1 MPEPIGQGH
10 VSSRRKERESN
21 PQGLLKARP
30 GSSGVP
36 SPIGLPFR
44 CIKAAAAG
52 IEPASGRL
60 TVAFP
65 YQHRTH
71 RIVSFS
77 QDGRIRTGDLV
88 RPRHAEYQAFPR
100 PESRAPSGSRTR
112 TSAMARQQATATS
125 WALGWKPN
133 CQRPKFDQSTGR
145 DSNPRRRITG
155 AVSSPLDDQCVVQW
169 DQRGSNPHPPGLRAR
184 DAAANTLVPSKLKSV
199 GAEGVEPTACVL

>member
-1 MPEPIGQGH
+1 MPNRRKSLFASSTDGSRTHRRSRRFELRRFAGLRTVLSCPASPMGFEPTISCVTGRRALRAAPRGRVVMSVAQVGLEGHSIPGSKPRWSADCLPSH

-21 PQGLLKARP
+21 PQGCEARP
-30 GSSGVP
+30 DSSGVP
-36 SPIGLPFR
+36 SPFGLPFH

-100 PESRAPSGSRTR
+100 PEPRAPSGS
-112 TSAMARQQATATS
+112 
-125 WALGWKPN
+125 
-133 CQRPKFDQSTGR
+133 
-145 DSNPRRRITG
+145 
-155 AVSSPLDDQCVVQW
+155 
-169 DQRGSNPHPPGLRAR
+169 
-184 DAAANTLVPSKLKSV
+184 
-199 GAEGVEPTACVL
+199 

>member
-21 PQGLLKARP
+21 PQGCEARP

-36 SPIGLPFR
+36 SPFGLPFR

-88 RPRHAEYQAFPR
+88 LPRHAESQTFPR

-133 CQRPKFDQSTGR
+133 CQRPKYDQSTGR

-155 AVSSPLDDQCVVQW
+155 AVSLPLDDQCV
-169 DQRGSNPHPPGLRAR
+169 GSVGPAGLEPAPAWLRAR
-184 DAAANTLVPSKLKSV
+184 DAAANTLVPSKLKSI